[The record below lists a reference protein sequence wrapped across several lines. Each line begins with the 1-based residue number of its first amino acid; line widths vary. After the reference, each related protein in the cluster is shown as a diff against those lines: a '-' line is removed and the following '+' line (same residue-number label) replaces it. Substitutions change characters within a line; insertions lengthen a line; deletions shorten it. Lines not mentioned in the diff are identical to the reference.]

1 MYKYLRTKDGL
12 HYIEDTSDGAIDAVS
27 DDDLNLAMSDGTQIE
42 GLFREANGDITN
54 DFGVI
59 CYKAPSQAGRNSNL
73 SKAKKAKND
82 EFYTQL
88 SDIEA
93 ELSHYQIEAFKDKV
107 IYCPMDVAVNTGA
120 TMQSQFVKYFQ
131 MNAHLLQFKKLICT
145 CLVERAAAD
154 GESLEEVQN
163 CYVLERLTVPVDQ
176 RHIYGYTHGYG
187 RNNGVVGET
196 VDEVGR
202 IMYDTQDGHSHKVP
216 YHIVNQAVTEA
227 NGRIVLVK
235 KYIDHYDEVDGHP
248 VLGDEYTGRGWV
260 LDGHQLT
267 IKWCRKHPD
276 GTIEMLPNE
285 CYFFNNGDFLSDF
298 SIFPK
303 DESGT
308 PCFESVDG
316 GSVCLYPPEYF
327 DYHEVVYREQEEYAE
342 YFSHCPV
349 VAGESTKDGPM
360 QSGDFRSEYCKKLL
374 EDCDIVVTNPPFS
387 LFRDFISL
395 LISSGKK
402 FIIIGNQNAFTYK
415 EVFPLIKENKVWVG
429 TQTGCISL
437 FFERPA
443 DAYVSDKQRD
453 YCEKHLGVEYCS
465 VHNMDYMRMACWF
478 TNIELVKRHEFMLGL
493 PKSEWES
500 RGVVYQKYDN
510 YDAINVD
517 KLDQIP
523 MDYDGVMG
531 VPITFLYKYCPEQFE
546 IVGAYNYSK
555 DYDGRPWN
563 AIIGGKYVYKRLLIR
578 RHIDA
583 D

>member
-1 MYKYLRTKDGL
+1 M
-12 HYIEDTSDGAIDAVS
+12 
-27 DDDLNLAMSDGTQIE
+27 
-42 GLFREANGDITN
+42 
-54 DFGVI
+54 
-59 CYKAPSQAGRNSNL
+59 

-88 SDIEA
+88 VDIEK
-93 ELSHYQIEAFKDKV
+93 ELSKYPRETFKDKV

-163 CYVLERLTVPVDQ
+163 CYVLERVTVPVDQ
-176 RHIYGYTHGYG
+176 RHTYGYTHGQFRSNPVIGERDYQDVTG
-187 RNNGVVGET
+187 AGVV
-196 VDEVGR
+196 
-202 IMYDTQDGHSHKVP
+202 MYDTQDGHSHKVP
-216 YHIVNQAVTEA
+216 YHIVNQAVTDA
-227 NGRIVLVK
+227 QGRIVLVK
-235 KYIDHYDEVDGHP
+235 KYIDHYDEVDGNP

-260 LDGHQLT
+260 FDGHQLT

-316 GSVCLYPPEYF
+316 GSVCLYPPEYY
-327 DYHEVVYREQEEYAE
+327 DYREVVYREQEEYAE

-374 EDCDIVVTNPPFS
+374 GECDIVVTNPPFS
-387 LFRDFISL
+387 LFREFIAW
-395 LISSGKK
+395 LIQSGKK

-415 EVFPLIKENKVWVG
+415 EVFPLIKENKMWVG
-429 TQTGCISL
+429 TQTGITSMMFEVPEHYPVPDYAREWCRKHTKPEYFAKHRLTYLRGIS
-437 FFERPA
+437 
-443 DAYVSDKQRD
+443 
-453 YCEKHLGVEYCS
+453 
-465 VHNMDYMRMACWF
+465 WF
-478 TNIELVKRHEFMLGL
+478 TNIDLDKRHEPMTGL
-493 PKSEWES
+493 SKADQEAK
-500 RGVVYQKYDN
+500 GVVYPKYDN

-523 MDYDGVMG
+523 MDYDGVIG

-546 IVGAYNYSK
+546 IVALGNSRENFTPNK
-555 DYDGRPWN
+555 DYVNPKKVMTDGHVVDGG
-563 AIIGGKYVYKRLLIR
+563 AINMVLAIAQDAEPAGVTYYISDNSAYLVAPYARILIKRR
-578 RHIDA
+578 
-583 D
+583 